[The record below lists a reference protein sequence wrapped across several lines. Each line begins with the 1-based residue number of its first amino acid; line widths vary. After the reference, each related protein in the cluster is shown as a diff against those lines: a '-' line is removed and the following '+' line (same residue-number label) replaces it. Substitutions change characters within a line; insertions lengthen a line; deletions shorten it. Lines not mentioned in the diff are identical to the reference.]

1 MALAADG
8 RDIVETFTLMNLG
21 NLTNHNPTLVIPAG
35 LDNYYTTAILNNLK
49 ENIGLRIDVEELVKT
64 LVAADEVAF
73 ITT

>member
-1 MALAADG
+1 M
-8 RDIVETFTLMNLG
+8 
-21 NLTNHNPTLVIPAG
+21 IPAG